1 MLRIP
6 ALIDRY
12 ALALVATVVVA
23 ITLPC
28 KGAVAAAFDA
38 FSVAAI
44 ALLFF
49 LHGARLSRDAI
60 IAGLIHWRLHLLV
73 LACTYVMFPL
83 FGAGIEW
90 LMPAGILAPDLMIGM
105 LFLCALPS
113 TVQSSIAF
121 TSIAHGNVAA
131 AVCSASLSNLLGVF
145 LAPAL
150 VALLLHADNAGGPA
164 IGSIGKIV
172 VQLFLPFVAGHL
184 ARPLIGRLVDR
195 SARLLAYTDR
205 GTVLLVVY
213 VAFSASV
220 VDGLWSRLPPA
231 SLLILLGLVSLLLAL
246 ALGFTTSLSRRL
258 RLNRED
264 EIAVVF
270 CGSKK
275 SLASGV
281 PIAKIL
287 FAGNPALGMIVVP
300 VLLYHQLQLMVCAVL
315 AQRYA
320 RKAGKPTTNQWTS
333 HGKRT

>member
-1 MLRIP
+1 MVRPL
-6 ALIDRY
+6 AFFDRY
-12 ALALVATVVVA
+12 TLALLATLVAAMV
-23 ITLPC
+23 LPC
-28 KGAVAAAFDA
+28 RGSVASAFDGV
-38 FSVAAI
+38 STIAI

-49 LHGARLSRDAI
+49 LHGARLSRDAV
-60 IAGLIHWRLHLLV
+60 IAGLVHWRLHLLV
-73 LACTYVMFPL
+73 LASTYVLFPL
-83 FGAGIEW
+83 LGFGIGQ
-90 LMPAGILAPDLMIGM
+90 LMPAGVLAPELMIGV

-121 TSIAHGNVAA
+121 TSMARGNVAA

-150 VALLLHADNAGGPA
+150 VAILLHSESSTGPA
-164 IGSIGKIV
+164 LGSVGKIV
-172 VQLFLPFVAGHL
+172 IQLFLPFVAGHL

-195 SARLLAYTDR
+195 SGRLLAITDR

-213 VAFSASV
+213 VAVSASV
-220 VDGLWSRLPPA
+220 VEGSWMQLPMT
-231 SLLILLGLVSLLLAL
+231 SLLVLLGIVVLLLAV
-246 ALGFTTSLSRRL
+246 ALGFTTFSSRYFGL
-258 RLNRED
+258 RRED

-300 VLLYHQLQLMVCAVL
+300 VILYHQIQLMVRALL

-320 RKAGKPTTNQWTS
+320 RGNDS
-333 HGKRT
+333 

>member
-1 MLRIP
+1 MRRLPILP
-6 ALIDRY
+6 DRY
-12 ALALVATVVVA
+12 ALALVATVA
-23 ITLPC
+23 LAALLPC
-28 KGAVAAAFDA
+28 RGTVAAAFD
-38 FSVAAI
+38 VVTPVAI

-60 IAGLIHWRLHLLV
+60 IAGLVHWRLHLLV
-73 LACTYVMFPL
+73 MASTYVMFPVV
-83 FGAGIEW
+83 GVGIEW
-90 LMPAGILAPDLMIGM
+90 SLPSGWLTPGLMTGL

-121 TSIAHGNVAA
+121 TSIARGNVAA

-145 LAPAL
+145 LAPLL
-150 VALLLHADNAGGPA
+150 VSLLLDTQGEGGFA
-164 IGSIGKIV
+164 LESIGKIV
-172 VQLFLPFVAGHL
+172 LQLFVPFVAGHL
-184 ARPLIGRLVDR
+184 ARPWVGRRVER
-195 SARLLAYTDR
+195 SGRLLAYTDR

-220 VDGLWSRLPPA
+220 VEGLWRQLQLA
-231 SLLILLGLVSLLLAL
+231 ELGVLLVLLCALLAF
-246 ALGFTTSLSRRL
+246 ALLFTTQLSRRL
-258 RLNRED
+258 GFSRAD

-287 FAGNPALGMIVVP
+287 FAGDPMLGMIVVP
-300 VLLYHQLQLMVCAVL
+300 VLVYHQIQLMVCAVL

-320 RKAGKPTTNQWTS
+320 RRPRTTTGNL
-333 HGKRT
+333 